1 MAMFPVDENLH
12 TEQHYHQ
19 TINNARFGQSPFRS
33 FWMGGFEC
41 TDKLNAFG
49 NRVDLLNATG
59 HLQDCRED
67 YQNLGMFKIKTVRE
81 GIRWSQVERTPYQYD
96 WSAVRRL
103 MEAAAA
109 ENIQQVWDICH
120 FGFPDDLTPLH
131 PLFPRRFAA
140 LCTAFVKFY
149 RSIDPDGE
157 LIVTPINEVSFLSWL
172 GGDVR
177 GTAPFCV
184 GQGWEVKYRLM
195 KAYIEGI
202 EALKEA
208 DPRVRIL
215 TTEPLINIVPIQ
227 GAGIIEIEHAA
238 TQHDHQFQVTDIL
251 SGRMCPELRGKPEYL
266 DILGY
271 NYYYDNQYV
280 QFPRE
285 TLPWLNEYPDDRFIP
300 LHQLIAAA
308 YQRYQR
314 PIVLSETSHPA
325 EDRPLWITHIAEE
338 CSTVIKQ
345 GIPFWGIC
353 WYPVI
358 DRPDWDYLHTWHQS
372 GIWDAELTD
381 GCMLRKVLH
390 TPTADA
396 FHDAQ
401 DLLSH
406 TFQQAG
412 LNPAVFD
419 RTPSA
424 ICEVNGFTG

>member
-1 MAMFPVDENLH
+1 MDRLPGDENFFSG
-12 TEQHYHQ
+12 QHHD
-19 TINNARFGQSPFRS
+19 TPNNAGFEKNPFRS

-49 NRVDLLNATG
+49 NRVDLLSATG
-59 HLQDCRED
+59 HLQDCRAD

-103 MEAAAA
+103 MEAGAA

-140 LCTAFVKFY
+140 LCSAFVKFY
-149 RSIDPDGE
+149 RSVDPVGE

-227 GAGIIEIEHAA
+227 GANVDEIEQAA
-238 TQHDHQFQVTDIL
+238 TQHNHQFQVTDIL

-285 TLPWLNEYPDDRFIP
+285 TLPWLNEYADERFIP
-300 LHQLIAAA
+300 LHRLVAAA
-308 YQRYQR
+308 YQRYHR

-325 EDRPLWITHIAEE
+325 EDRPLWISHIAEE
-338 CSTVIKQ
+338 CATVINQ

-358 DRPDWDYLHTWHQS
+358 DRPDWDQLHTWHQS
-372 GIWDAELTD
+372 GIWDAELVE
-381 GCMLRKVLH
+381 GCLLRKVLH
-390 TPTADA
+390 TPTAIA
-396 FHDAQ
+396 FWNAQ
-401 DLLSH
+401 KHLEARIGDSDNYLPLES
-406 TFQQAG
+406 FRA
-412 LNPAVFD
+412 AVPE
-419 RTPSA
+419 TS
-424 ICEVNGFTG
+424 GT